1 VVFGKVSTKT
11 IDLSSIAAGI
21 GGGFAINGGS
31 HGDKSGFDKA
41 GVGDVNGDG
50 LADLIVSPPLSDPSE
65 DTHGWGASVVFGKA
79 STKTIDLSSMA
90 AGIGGG
96 FAISGGSHGDKSN
109 YPTTGEGDVNGDGL
123 ADLIVSPPLSDP
135 SEDTHGWRAYVL
147 FGKASTKSI
156 DLSAIA
162 AGISNG
168 FAISDQGPGE
178 KNGYNVVNAGDVN
191 SDGLADLIVGPPSLS
206 DWSNWTNGGL
216 IYVVF
221 GKASTA
227 SLGFSSDSYSLPA
240 ISDGYQ
246 LEITGDSADSFT
258 GLHGFWSNAGSG
270 SFEGPFDEL
279 NRNSSPGKLFVG
291 GSHKIIGLH
300 G

>member
-1 VVFGKVSTKT
+1 
-11 IDLSSIAAGI
+11 
-21 GGGFAINGGS
+21 
-31 HGDKSGFDKA
+31 
-41 GVGDVNGDG
+41 
-50 LADLIVSPPLSDPSE
+50 
-65 DTHGWGASVVFGKA
+65 
-79 STKTIDLSSMA
+79 MA

-96 FAISGGSHGDKSN
+96 FAISGGSHGDKSSFN
-109 YPTTGEGDVNGDGL
+109 KDGVGDVNGDGL
-123 ADLIVSPPLSDP
+123 ADLIVSPPVSDP
-135 SEDTHGWRAYVL
+135 SEDMHGWRAYVL

-162 AGISNG
+162 AGISDG
-168 FAISDQGPGE
+168 FTISDKGPGE

-191 SDGLADLIVGPPSLS
+191 GDGLADLIVGPPSLS
-206 DWSNWTNGGL
+206 DWPNGTNGGL

-227 SLGFSSDSYSLPA
+227 SNLGFSSDSYNLPA
-240 ISDGYQ
+240 ISEGSQ

-258 GLHGFWSNAGSG
+258 GLHGFWSNPGSG

-279 NRNSSPGKLFVG
+279 NRNTSSGKLFVG
-291 GSHKIIGLH
+291 GSHKFIGVH